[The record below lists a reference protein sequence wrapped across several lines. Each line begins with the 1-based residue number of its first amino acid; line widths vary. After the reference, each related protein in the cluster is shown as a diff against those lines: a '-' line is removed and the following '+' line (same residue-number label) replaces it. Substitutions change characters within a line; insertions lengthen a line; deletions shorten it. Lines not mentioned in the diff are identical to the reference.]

1 MRCPACGGET
11 PEGKRFCKHCGG
23 SLAAACPA
31 CGAPLEADNRFCVDC
46 GAAVSAPEAAE
57 GPVAERRLCSVLF
70 VDLVSFTP
78 LVEKRDPEEVR
89 ELLSDYFGRAERV
102 IARYGGTVEKFI
114 GDAVM
119 AVWGLLGGGG
129 ASAEG

>member
-1 MRCPACGGET
+1 
-11 PEGKRFCKHCGG
+11 
-23 SLAAACPA
+23 
-31 CGAPLEADNRFCVDC
+31 
-46 GAAVSAPEAAE
+46 
-57 GPVAERRLCSVLF
+57 VLF